1 VSGAE
6 QDTTIDAVVER
17 TWGFASLRPLQREA
31 IEAALAGRDALTVL
45 PTGGGKSLCYQVP
58 PIVSGKPSVVV
69 SPLIALMQDQVAG
82 LRLAGYPA
90 AALHSNLAGVEQ
102 AEVRREFE
110 AGELRLLMVAPERL
124 MNEGFLRW
132 LAESDVGAFAIDEAH
147 CISQWGHDF
156 RPEYRQLGL
165 LRERFP
171 GVPFHAFTA
180 TATPRVQADIVREL
194 RLAEPVCLV
203 GVFDRPNLTYR
214 VLPRLDRLQQITAA
228 VARHPGGAAIVY
240 CIARRDTEQL
250 AEGLR
255 QRGVDA
261 AAYHAGLDARTRTRI
276 SEDFRA
282 ERLRVVVATVAFGM
296 GIDRGDVRLV
306 AHAALPK
313 SIEHYQQETG
323 RAGRDGLPAECLL
336 LHAGSDAAKWR
347 NLAARS
353 AAEGGVEPDVM
364 AAQMVL
370 LAQMQKLA
378 SRVACRH
385 RALSEYFGQA
395 YEKDSCGAC
404 DVCLGELVPLEDAHV
419 TAQKILSAVARTR
432 QAFGAG
438 YVIDVL
444 RGRATDRVQSN
455 HHDEL
460 PTFGALSGI
469 SAQRLGSFVEQLI
482 EADDLER
489 SGGEYPVLQLT
500 AGSWQVLRDERQAV
514 LVEAAGSAAKPPRSR
529 RSKRGAAPAEAL
541 ADPERAL
548 FEALRTLRREI
559 ASELGV
565 PPYLVFGD
573 VTLEELAR
581 VRPSRASQ
589 LLAIRGIGEKK
600 RDAFGD
606 RFLAAIAAHCR
617 EHGLALDPGSR
628 PAPAD
633 LPPGAFPTAG

>member
-1 VSGAE
+1 VADSAA
-6 QDTTIDAVVER
+6 IDAVIER
-17 TWGFASLRPLQREA
+17 TWGFSSLRPLQREA
-31 IEAALAGRDALTVL
+31 IDAALAGRDAVTVL

-58 PIVSGKPSVVV
+58 PLVSGRPTVVV

-90 AALHSNLAGVEQ
+90 AALHSNLAGPEQ
-102 AEVRREFE
+102 AEVRHAFE

-124 MNEGFLRW
+124 MNDGFLRW
-132 LAESDVGAFAIDEAH
+132 LAEADIGAFAIDEAH

-171 GVPFHAFTA
+171 KVPFHAFTA
-180 TATPRVQADIVREL
+180 TATPRVQQDIVREL
-194 RLAEPVCLV
+194 RLEQPAQLV

-214 VLPRLDRLQQITAA
+214 VLPRLDRLQQISAGL
-228 VARHPGGAAIVY
+228 ARHPGGAAIVY
-240 CIARRDTEQL
+240 CIARKDTEQL

-255 QRGVDA
+255 ARGVDA
-261 AAYHAGLDARTRTRI
+261 AAYHAGLDARVRTRV

-282 ERLRVVVATVAFGM
+282 ERLAVVVATVAFGM

-336 LHAGSDAAKWR
+336 LHSGSDAARWR
-347 NLAARS
+347 MLAERSANEGDVEPEVLAAQL
-353 AAEGGVEPDVM
+353 A
-364 AAQMVL
+364 L
-370 LAQMQKLA
+370 LSQMQKLA

-385 RALSEYFGQA
+385 RALSEYFGQK
-395 YEKDSCGAC
+395 YEAESCGAC
-404 DVCLGELVPLEDAHV
+404 DVCLGELVPLADAQV

-432 QAFGAG
+432 ESFGAG

-444 RGRATDRVQSN
+444 RGRSTEKVVSRG
-455 HHDEL
+455 HDQL
-460 PTFGALSGI
+460 PTFGALPEI

-482 EADDLER
+482 EAGDLVR
-489 SGGEYPVLQLT
+489 SQGEYPVLQLT
-500 AGSWQVLRDERQAV
+500 PGSWELMRGEREPV
-514 LVEAAGSAAKPPRSR
+514 LVEAAGSAAKPARGKGRKRSA
-529 RSKRGAAPAEAL
+529 SVAEVL
-541 ADPERAL
+541 AEPERKL
-548 FEALRTLRREI
+548 FEVLRALRRDI
-559 ASELGV
+559 ADELGV
-565 PPYLVFGD
+565 PPYIVFGD

-581 VRPSRASQ
+581 IRPSSEGR

-600 RDAFGD
+600 RDAFGE
-606 RFLAAIAAHCR
+606 RFLAAIGAHCR
-617 EHGLALDPGSR
+617 EHGLRFDAGGGPPLSSGPGTFTS
-628 PAPAD
+628 
-633 LPPGAFPTAG
+633 PG

>member
-1 VSGAE
+1 MSDAAA
-6 QDTTIDAVVER
+6 IDAVIER

-58 PIVSGKPSVVV
+58 PLVSERASVVV

-90 AALHSNLAGVEQ
+90 AALHSNLPGAEQ
-102 AEVRREFE
+102 AEVRRAFE
-110 AGELRLLMVAPERL
+110 GGRLRLLMVAPERL
-124 MNEGFLRW
+124 MNDGFLRW
-132 LAESDVGAFAIDEAH
+132 LGACEVGAFAIDEAH

-180 TATPRVQADIVREL
+180 TATPRVQDDIAREL
-194 RLAEPVCLV
+194 RLAEPVRLV

-228 VARHPGGAAIVY
+228 LERHPGGAAIVY

-261 AAYHAGLDARTRTRI
+261 AAYHAGLDPVTRTRV
-276 SEDFRA
+276 SEHFRA

-336 LHAGSDAAKWR
+336 LHAGSDAARWR
-347 NLAARS
+347 SLAARS
-353 AAEGGVEPDVM
+353 AAEGTAEPEVM
-364 AAQMVL
+364 AAQMML

-395 YEKDSCGAC
+395 YEKESCGAC
-404 DVCLGELVPLEDAHV
+404 DVCLGELVPVADAHV

-438 YVIDVL
+438 HVIDVL
-444 RGRATDRVQSN
+444 RGRATERVQARG
-455 HHDEL
+455 HDQL
-460 PTFGALSGI
+460 PTFGALSDV

-489 SGGEYPVLQLT
+489 SDGEYPVLQLT
-500 AGSWQVLRDERQAV
+500 AGSWEVLRDERNAV
-514 LVEAAGSAAKPPRSR
+514 LVEAVGSAARPARGR
-529 RSKRGAAPAEAL
+529 RGKRGAAPAAAL

-548 FEALRTLRREI
+548 FEVLRALRRDI
-559 ASELGV
+559 AEELGV
-565 PPYLVFGD
+565 PPYIVFGD

-581 VRPSRASQ
+581 IRPSSEGR

-600 RDAFGD
+600 RAAFGE
-606 RFLAAIAAHCR
+606 RFLAAIEAHCR
-617 EHGLALDPGSR
+617 EHGLGLDAGARAAPPRPSDGS
-628 PAPAD
+628 
-633 LPPGAFPTAG
+633 FPTAG